1 MPRLPFPDVDE
12 APEAV
17 RKMLDKLP
25 YDLAA
30 IHMFAHASGAFA
42 PWARMNSAVLVD
54 CDLDPVA
61 RELAICVAAWSDS
74 PQYEYPHHRKAARRA
89 GVLEEQLRAIE
100 RGEFGPDLF
109 STRDLAIVRFGD
121 EVVRNV
127 RAADGTMDE
136 LRRHF
141 SDRQVVEIILLVAQY
156 MMNSRVA
163 ENAGLT
169 LADDAE
175 FARTPNGQAAT
186 IAARRG

>member
-1 MPRLPFPDVDE
+1 
-12 APEAV
+12 
-17 RKMLDKLP
+17 
-25 YDLAA
+25 
-30 IHMFAHASGAFA
+30 
-42 PWARMNSAVLVD
+42 
-54 CDLDPVA
+54 
-61 RELAICVAAWSDS
+61 
-74 PQYEYPHHRKAARRA
+74 
-89 GVLEEQLRAIE
+89 
-100 RGEFGPDLF
+100 
-109 STRDLAIVRFGD
+109 
-121 EVVRNV
+121 
-127 RAADGTMDE
+127 MDE